1 MRKKSRRK
9 ATAPRRRT
17 LSEGLSR
24 SSKSMPRRRRRKTLS
39 AGMGDFS
46 WIMESAAGAI
56 GIGIASNFIP
66 DSINPKI
73 KGLIGVG
80 LGYAV
85 AAKMKKP
92 FIGAGI
98 VGVSAYN
105 LLKSFNLPLLS
116 EMPTNFLAE
125 TPGQELYFDEY
136 GNPLRR
142 INDQLF
148 YLNGQPA
155 PYAMNQMVSATF

>member
-1 MRKKSRRK
+1 MRKKARRK
-9 ATAPRRRT
+9 ATTPRRRRT
-17 LSEGLSR
+17 LSEGLSA
-24 SSKSMPRRRRRKTLS
+24 KKGITRRRRRKTLS
-39 AGMGDFS
+39 AGMSDFS
-46 WIMESAAGAI
+46 WILETTAGAV

-73 KGLIGVG
+73 KGLIGIG

-105 LLKSFNLPLLS
+105 LIKTFNLPLLA

-136 GNPLRR
+136 GNPLRA
-142 INDQLF
+142 INDQLY

-155 PYAMNQMVSATF
+155 PYSMNQMVSATF